1 MKLIIGLGN
10 IGTHFEKTRHNV
22 GFMAVDAWVQAH
34 QSEWQSKDK
43 FKALVAETT
52 LHNEKIILIKPTTYY
67 NLSGDATRLVKDFY
81 KIDTQ
86 NILVVH
92 DELAL
97 PFGTVRMR
105 QGGSDAGN
113 NGIKSIVATIGADF
127 ARIRVGIANDLLA
140 THDAADFV
148 LNRFTPSETEQ
159 WPTINHEVMRHITAF
174 ADESQTFF
182 PTSVR
187 V

>member
-1 MKLIIGLGN
+1 M
-10 IGTHFEKTRHNV
+10 
-22 GFMAVDAWVQAH
+22 
-34 QSEWQSKDK
+34 
-43 FKALVAETT
+43 
-52 LHNEKIILIKPTTYY
+52 
-67 NLSGDATRLVKDFY
+67 
-81 KIDTQ
+81 
-86 NILVVH
+86 H

-127 ARIRVGIANDLLA
+127 ARIRVGIANDSLA

-174 ADESQTFF
+174 ADESQTFI